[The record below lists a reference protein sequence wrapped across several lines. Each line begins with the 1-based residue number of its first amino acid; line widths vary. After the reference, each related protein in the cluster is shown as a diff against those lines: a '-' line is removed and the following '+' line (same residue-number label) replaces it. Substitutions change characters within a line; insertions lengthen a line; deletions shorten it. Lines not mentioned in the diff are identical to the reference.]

1 VKTGFGSSRGAEVC
15 APAADAIARTMPAA
29 SPRAYDLRRFGGKKT
44 RQQDFVSLDMWDLSL
59 GGLLRFTTRSR
70 VLLRHRGQPGQ

>member
-1 VKTGFGSSRGAEVC
+1 
-15 APAADAIARTMPAA
+15 MPAA